1 MAKMGWEKGK
11 GLGKEQHGNIDFI
24 QIRYKNNASGL
35 GFQGLKDN
43 QWTQHEDT
51 FNSLLNKL
59 NGKETNGESS
69 NGADQEQFTEIKKT
83 RKSLEEQSKKSRA
96 RVHYQKFTRG
106 KDISRYSS
114 KDLANIFGKKTL
126 DEDETATIVDQ
137 EIAEDDNNEYAK
149 IFI

>member
-11 GLGKEQHGNIDFI
+11 GLGKEQHGNLDFI

-35 GFQGLKDN
+35 GFQGLQDN

-59 NGKETNGESS
+59 NEKEANSGS
-69 NGADQEQFTEIKKT
+69 NSGAEQEPVVEAKKT

-126 DEDETATIVDQ
+126 DEEDEIAVVEQEIVDD
-137 EIAEDDNNEYAK
+137 EKAE
-149 IFI
+149 